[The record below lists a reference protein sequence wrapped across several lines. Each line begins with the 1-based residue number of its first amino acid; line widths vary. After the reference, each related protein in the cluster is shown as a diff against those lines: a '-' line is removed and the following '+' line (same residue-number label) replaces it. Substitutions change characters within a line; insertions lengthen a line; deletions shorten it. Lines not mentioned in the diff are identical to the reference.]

1 MQRGMV
7 SLPSCFQQHHK
18 MYSSPFVSLG
28 SQSATTDLNLHH
40 SPQYL
45 LLFISLS
52 ALLLLFIAVFDLVGG
67 GVISDTG
74 TSPGIRSLRTQGIP
88 PKNTWG
94 VASAQSFSLESVYK
108 AVVTLRSFSWGGT
121 LLSQMAEKLLWL
133 LLKWLI
139 AFSHCRFASVGKK
152 LP

>member
-1 MQRGMV
+1 MRKAMV

-18 MYSSPFVSLG
+18 LYSSPFVSLC
-28 SQSATTDLNLHH
+28 SQCYHRSKSASFSSIFAPFHIFA
-40 SPQYL
+40 L
-45 LLFISLS
+45 LLFIV
-52 ALLLLFIAVFDLVGG
+52 VFDFVGG

-74 TSPGIRSLRTQGIP
+74 TSPGIRSLRTQAIP
-88 PKNTWG
+88 PKNIGG
-94 VASAQSFSLESVYK
+94 VASAQNFSLESVYK
-108 AVVTLRSFSWGGT
+108 AVVTSRSFSWGGT
-121 LLSQMAEKLLWL
+121 SLLSQMAEKLLWL

>member
-1 MQRGMV
+1 MV
-7 SLPSCFQQHHK
+7 SPPSCFQQHRK
-18 MYSSPFVSLG
+18 LYSSPFVSLC
-28 SQSATTDLNLHH
+28 SQSATTDPNPHH

-52 ALLLLFIAVFDLVGG
+52 ALLLFIVVFDFVGG

-74 TSPGIRSLRTQGIP
+74 TSPGIRSLRTQAIP
-88 PKNTWG
+88 PKNIGG
-94 VASAQSFSLESVYK
+94 VASAQNFSLESVYK
-108 AVVTLRSFSWGGT
+108 AVVTSRSFSWGGT
-121 LLSQMAEKLLWL
+121 SLLSQMAEKLLWL